1 MNSID
6 KLISLAGVRGCLDL
20 RCQLQ
25 GDWALDHPQENV
37 GVAPYHLVLSGDCLA
52 ELPDGRSLRLQAGDI
67 LVLPGGGTHLLRS
80 QGQRVAPTAT
90 RISRGGLLPV
100 HRLGGEQADLDILCG
115 RFHYQRE
122 SMLFAALP
130 EHLLISSRELHAN
143 GQLAALVSLLRVEA
157 DGDQAGA
164 RFLVDALS
172 SALFT
177 LILRAYLQQQAP
189 ASGTLA
195 LLADKRLSRA
205 WQAMLDEPAHE
216 WTIDALAALANMSR
230 ATFMRAFAAV
240 AGASPW
246 VLLTRVRM
254 ELAYGLLS
262 HSHLGLSDIAV
273 QVGYQSQAAFSKKF
287 KEIYGQA
294 PGRLRR
300 AAV

>member
-6 KLISLAGVRGCLDL
+6 KLITLAGVRGCLDL

-25 GDWALDHPQENV
+25 GDWAMDHGQESV

-52 ELPDGRSLRLQAGDI
+52 ELPDGRSLRLHAGDI
-67 LVLPGGGTHLLRS
+67 LVLPGGGSHLLRS
-80 QGQRVAPTAT
+80 QGQRVAPMAT

-100 HRLGGEQADLDILCG
+100 HRLGAEQADLDLLCG

-130 EHLLISSRELHAN
+130 EYLLISGRELQAN

-157 DGDQAGA
+157 DGDRAGA

-177 LILRAYLQQQAP
+177 LILRAYLQQQKP

-205 WQAMLDEPAHE
+205 WQAMLEEPAHE
-216 WTIDALAALANMSR
+216 WTIEALAAMANMSR
-230 ATFMRAFAAV
+230 ATFMRVFAAV

-246 VLLTRVRM
+246 VLLTQVRM

-287 KEIYGQA
+287 KEIYGEA

-300 AAV
+300 AAG

>member
-6 KLISLAGVRGCLDL
+6 KLIVLAGVRGSLDL

-25 GDWALDHPQENV
+25 GDWAMDHERENV
-37 GVAPYHLVLSGDCLA
+37 GVAPYHIVLGGDCQA
-52 ELPDGRSLRLQAGDI
+52 ELPGGRTVRLQAGDI
-67 LVLPGGGTHLLRS
+67 LVFPGGGTHLLRS
-80 QGQRVAPTAT
+80 PGQRVAPAPP
-90 RISRGGLLPV
+90 RVSQGGLLPV
-100 HRLGGEQADLDILCG
+100 HRLGGERVELDLLCG

-130 EHLLISSRELHAN
+130 EYLLVSSRDLPAS
-143 GQLAALVSLLRVEA
+143 GQLAALVGLLRVEA

-177 LILRAYLQQQAP
+177 LILRVYLQQQVQ

-195 LLADKRLSRA
+195 LLADKRLSQA
-205 WQAMLDEPAHE
+205 WQGMLEDPAHE
-216 WTIDALAALANMSR
+216 WTIDGLAALANMSR
-230 ATFMRAFAAV
+230 ATFMRAFVKV
-240 AGASPW
+240 AGESPW

-254 ELAYGLLS
+254 ELAYNLLS
-262 HSHLGLSDIAV
+262 NSHLGLSDIAA
-273 QVGYQSQAAFSKKF
+273 QAGYQSQAAFSKKF
-287 KEIYGQA
+287 KEIYGEA

-300 AAV
+300 AGG